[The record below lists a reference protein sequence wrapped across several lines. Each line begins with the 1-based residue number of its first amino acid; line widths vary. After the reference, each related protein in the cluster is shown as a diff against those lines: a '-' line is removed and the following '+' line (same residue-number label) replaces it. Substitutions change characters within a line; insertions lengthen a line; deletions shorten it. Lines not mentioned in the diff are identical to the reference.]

1 MRSLRQAA
9 RIFALLTLGSL
20 ATAAHAQN
28 DQMARLHAAMM
39 SPERPAAD
47 KEKDAARKPAEVVEF
62 LGVKDGMTALDI
74 FAFGGYYT
82 RILSAAVGPSG
93 KVYSQNPPFLTSREG
108 FMDSEKAL
116 MDELGNVE
124 PIHGDIAGIDGTVDV
139 ALTNQNLHDVYNN
152 GGEAGA
158 LPLLKSVY
166 TALKPG
172 GVFGVIDHQGMP
184 GNDDLNKQNHRMD
197 AAVAKDLLVKAGFTI
212 EAESDLLHNPADDHM
227 HRTMDESLHGN
238 SDRFL
243 IKARKP
249 N

>member
-1 MRSLRQAA
+1 MRLLSPAA
-9 RIFALLTLGSL
+9 RILALLMFAGL
-20 ATAAHAQN
+20 ATAASAQ
-28 DQMARLHAAMM
+28 DQMARLHAALM

-62 LGVKDGMTALDI
+62 LGIEDGDTALDI
-74 FAFGGYYT
+74 IAFGGWYT
-82 RILSAAVGPSG
+82 RVLSAAVGPTG
-93 KVYSQNPPFLTSREG
+93 KVYSQNPEFFLNREG
-108 FMDSEKAL
+108 FMDAEKAL
-116 MDELGNVE
+116 VEELGNVE
-124 PIHGDIAGIDGTVDV
+124 PLHGDIQGIDGQVDV
-139 ALTNQNLHDVYNN
+139 ALTNQNLHDIYNN

-158 LPLLKSVY
+158 LGLLESVY

-172 GVFGVIDHQGMP
+172 GVFGVIDHQGAAD
-184 GNDDLNKQNHRMD
+184 NDELNKQNHRME
-197 AAVAKDLLVKAGFTI
+197 ASVAKDLLQKAGFTI